1 MTSKRVFIVGYPLS
15 VISYNFHRHS
25 KFFEEHAFIHRQY
38 YEGEYVNIDP
48 TFNVIEHNLPTQ
60 AGVSG
65 APIMARNEGNTK
77 EVIIIGIHMHGA
89 KIREIPNMGLMFT
102 KEIVETIERFVRENE
117 ENYRNSDDDCAI
129 DSKE

>member
-15 VISYNFHRHS
+15 KISYSFRRQS
-25 KFFEEHAFIHRQY
+25 TVDEEHAFIQRQY

-65 APIMARNEGNTK
+65 APIMTRNEKKPK
-77 EVIIIGIHMHGA
+77 EVMIIGIHTHGA
-89 KIREIPNMGLMFT
+89 KIREFHNMGLLFT
-102 KEIVETIERFVRENE
+102 KAIVEMIEGFVRENE
-117 ENYRNSDDDCAI
+117 EKYWNSDD
-129 DSKE
+129 EH